1 MRLRVAVVGPGAIGG
16 TLAAHLAQRGPAL
29 DLVICARTPFDAL
42 VLDTPEGTLRAQ
54 VPVLCDPAAAAGP
67 VDWVLLAVKAY
78 DVAEAAAR
86 WLPALLGPE
95 TRVAALQNGLGH
107 VEALA
112 GHVPPARVLP
122 TVQMLPAE
130 RVGPGHLRQRR
141 PGALSTPT
149 GPDAEAFAALF
160 EGTAIPVHR
169 DPAFE
174 VALWTKL
181 AVNAAGAVSAMR
193 LEPARVVH
201 APGAADEMRALVA
214 ECVAVARACG
224 VELPADLPE
233 RVVEGARAAPPET
246 SNSLLADR
254 RAGRPLEIDARHG
267 VVVRLGRAH
276 GVPTPENERVCRV
289 LGGP

>member
-1 MRLRVAVVGPGAIGG
+1 MIPRVAVVGPGAIGG
-16 TLAAHLAQRGPAL
+16 TLAAHLARRGPAL
-29 DLVICARTPFDAL
+29 SLVICARTPFDAL

-54 VPVLCDPAAAAGP
+54 VPVLCDPAAARP

-78 DVAEAAAR
+78 DVAEAARR

-95 TRVAALQNGLGH
+95 TRVAALQNGIEH
-107 VEALA
+107 VEQLA
-112 GHVPPARVLP
+112 GHVDANRVLP
-122 TVQMLPAE
+122 TVQRLPAE

-141 PGALSTPT
+141 PGALSVPT
-149 GPDAEAFAALF
+149 GADGSDFAALF
-160 EGTAIPVHR
+160 QGTALPVEL

-193 LEPARVVH
+193 MEPARVVH
-201 APGAADEMRALVA
+201 ATGAADEMRALVA

-254 RAGRPLEIDARHG
+254 RAGRPLELDARHG
-267 VVVRLGRAH
+267 VIVRLGRAH
-276 GVPTPENERVCRV
+276 GVPTPENARVCRV
-289 LGGP
+289 LAGAP

>member
-1 MRLRVAVVGPGAIGG
+1 VRPRVAVVGPGAIGG

-29 DLVICARTPFDAL
+29 DVVICARTPFDAL

-54 VPVLCDPAAAAGP
+54 VPVLCDPAAARP
-67 VDWVLLAVKAY
+67 VDWVLLAVKTY
-78 DVAEAAAR
+78 DVAEAARR
-86 WLPALLGPE
+86 WLPGLLGPE
-95 TRVAALQNGLGH
+95 TRVAALQNGLEH
-107 VEALA
+107 RSSLD
-112 GHVPPARVLP
+112 GHVPAERVLP

-141 PGALSTPT
+141 PGALSVPT
-149 GPDAEAFAALF
+149 GAEADAFAALF

-169 DPAFE
+169 DPAFD

-267 VVVRLGRAH
+267 VIVRLGRAH
-276 GVPTPENERVCRV
+276 SVPTPENARVCRV
-289 LGGP
+289 LGTP

>member
-1 MRLRVAVVGPGAIGG
+1 MRPRVAVVGPGAIGG

-29 DLVICARTPFDAL
+29 DLVICARTPFDTL

-54 VPVLCDPAAAAGP
+54 VEILSDPAAARP
-67 VDWVLLAVKAY
+67 VDWVLLAVKTY
-78 DVAEAAAR
+78 DVAEAARR

-95 TRVAALQNGLGH
+95 TRVAALQNGLEH
-107 VEALA
+107 AALLE
-112 GHVPPARVLP
+112 GHVPAARVLP
-122 TVQMLPAE
+122 SVQMLPAE

-141 PGALSTPT
+141 PGALSVPT
-149 GPDAEAFAALF
+149 GADADAFAALF

-224 VELPADLPE
+224 VELPAGLPE

-267 VVVRLGRAH
+267 VIVRLGLAH
-276 GVPTPENERVCRV
+276 GVPTPENARVCAV
-289 LGGP
+289 LGAP

>member
-1 MRLRVAVVGPGAIGG
+1 MRPRVAVVGPGAIGG

-29 DLVICARTPFDAL
+29 DLVICARTPFDTL

-54 VPVLCDPAAAAGP
+54 VPVLCDPAAARP
-67 VDWVLLAVKAY
+67 VDWVLLAVKTY
-78 DVAEAAAR
+78 DVAEATRR

-95 TRVAALQNGLGH
+95 TRVAALQNGLEH
-107 VEALA
+107 AASLA
-112 GHVPPARVLP
+112 GHVPVARVLP

-141 PGALSTPT
+141 PGALSVPT
-149 GPDAEAFAALF
+149 GADADAFAALF

-224 VELPADLPE
+224 VELPAGLPE

-267 VVVRLGRAH
+267 VIVRLGLAH
-276 GVPTPENERVCRV
+276 GVPTPENARVCAV
-289 LGGP
+289 LGAP